1 MCELFALSSH
11 DPATVT
17 LSLEVF
23 AKRGGLTGPHKDGW
37 GIAYYEDGGVLLI
50 RDSGQAS
57 TSPWV
62 TFVENQAPASRTV
75 ISHIR
80 RATQGAVKL
89 RNTHPFSRELGGTS
103 HVFAHN
109 GGLKG
114 LDRFYDPARARFH
127 PIGDT
132 DSELA
137 FCILMERMSEIWLA
151 GTTPPTRDDRL
162 GIFNDFAAD
171 MVELGAANFLYA
183 DGECLFAHGHRR
195 KQDDG
200 ETRPPGLYMLAQAC
214 PAEGASIATDGITV
228 TGKDQQVVLFASVP
242 LADEPWTP
250 LEQGHVVMVADGEE
264 CGIDRS

>member
-1 MCELFALSSH
+1 MCELFALSSR

-23 AKRGGLTGPHKDGW
+23 AKRGGQTGPHKDGW

-50 RDSGQAS
+50 RDPGQAS
-57 TSPWV
+57 ASPWV
-62 TFVENQAPASRTV
+62 AFVENQAPASRTV

-80 RATQGAVKL
+80 RATQGGVEL
-89 RNTHPFSRELGGTS
+89 RNTHPFTRELGGTS

-109 GGLKG
+109 GELKG

-137 FCILMERMSEIWLA
+137 FCILMERMAEIWLA
-151 GTTPPTRDDRL
+151 GGPTPTRDDRVTV
-162 GIFNDFAAD
+162 FNAFAAD

-200 ETRPPGLYMLAQAC
+200 EIRPPGLHMLIQGS
-214 PAEGASIATDGITV
+214 PVRDEEISTDGITV
-228 TGKDQQVVLFASVP
+228 SGHGQQVLFASVP
-242 LADEPWTP
+242 LTGEPWTP

-264 CGIDRS
+264 CVFENS